1 MLGLITAGCITLA
14 AGVTR
19 LEDKA
24 CDVGGKMYTDASGA
38 WLPWFVLGLLAL
50 LGVAVSRRWA
60 PGVRW
65 IRTMAVLGV
74 VAAVV
79 TCPVTQLLLSGAEC
93 GL

>member
-1 MLGLITAGCITLA
+1 
-14 AGVTR
+14 VTR

-24 CDVGGKMYTDASGA
+24 CDVGGKTYTDASDA

-50 LGVAVSRRWA
+50 FGVVVWRRWA

-74 VAAVV
+74 GVAVV
-79 TCPVTQLLLSGAEC
+79 TCPVTQLVLSGAEC